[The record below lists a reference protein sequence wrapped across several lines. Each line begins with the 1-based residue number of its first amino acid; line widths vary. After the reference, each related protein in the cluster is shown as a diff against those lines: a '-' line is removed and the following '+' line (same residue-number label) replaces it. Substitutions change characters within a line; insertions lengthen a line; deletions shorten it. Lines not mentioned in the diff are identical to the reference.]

1 MGRRADR
8 RRSLT
13 APADR
18 AGPSLPT
25 GPPAPALGDR
35 SDASARVAEALVEPA
50 LLAKLERLQLGTRNR
65 LAGRF
70 SGEHRSVRYGTS
82 LDFADYREY
91 HPGDDF
97 RRIDYNL
104 YARLDVLLLKL
115 FEAED
120 DITVRLLID
129 TSASMASGGKLR
141 QAARVAAALGFV
153 SLIRRDIVTVH
164 TFPLDR
170 PAPRFVGRGAT
181 APLFGLLD
189 GLEAGGET
197 RFAAACGHLLARPG
211 PPGVTVVISDLLTPD
226 WQQGIS
232 RLPARGGDVVVVHVL
247 DPEELHPTLVG
258 DFDLVDRETGAHI
271 AVSLSPE
278 TIRAYEAV
286 AEAWATDVGARCR
299 QAGAAY
305 VRLMADADL
314 DHLLLGAWRDQGVVR

>member
-1 MGRRADR
+1 VSPDG
-8 RRSLT
+8 
-13 APADR
+13 
-18 AGPSLPT
+18 
-25 GPPAPALGDR
+25 GDEPLL
-35 SDASARVAEALVEPA
+35 DAA

-70 SGEHRSVRYGTS
+70 SGEHRSRRYGTS

-104 YARLDVLLLKL
+104 FARLDVLLLKL

-129 TSASMASGGKLR
+129 TSASMAAGGKLR

-153 SLIRRDIVTVH
+153 SLIRRDVVTVH

-181 APLFGLLD
+181 TPLFGLLES
-189 GLEAGGET
+189 LEAGGET
-197 RFAAACGHLLARPG
+197 HFATACGHLLARPG
-211 PPGVTVVISDLLTPD
+211 PPGVTVVISDLLTDD
-226 WQQGIS
+226 WQHGIT
-232 RLPARGGDVVVVHVL
+232 RLPARGGEVVVVHVL
-247 DPEELHPTLVG
+247 DREELHPTLVG
-258 DFDLVDRETGAHI
+258 DFELVDRETGAHV

-278 TIRAYEAV
+278 TLRAYEEV
-286 AEAWATDVGARCR
+286 ARAWTEEVAGRCR
-299 QAGAAY
+299 HAGATY
-305 VRLMADADL
+305 VRVLADDDVA
-314 DHLLLGAWRDQGVVR
+314 HLLLGSWRDDGVIR